1 MLEQVNALLVANN
14 SIYRI
19 VRTNE
24 LVPTDGYCLVDIAG
38 NVISDAIPE
47 LALEDYVN
55 ELIEDER
62 SCK

>member
-1 MLEQVNALLVANN
+1 MHEQVNALFIAND

-19 VRTNE
+19 NN
-24 LVPTDGYCLVDIAG
+24 DYCLVDIAG
-38 NVISDAIPE
+38 NTLSYAIPE

-55 ELIEDER
+55 ELIEAEK

>member
-19 VRTNE
+19 NSE
-24 LVPTDGYCLVDIAG
+24 YCLVDIAG